1 MSQAKCGFDDRGSVS
16 ARNLLV
22 RLCPTLRVEIGFDAD
37 YDADQPRRLARL
49 AMPNVSALIDTG
61 ASISCIDSGVA
72 MELQLPIIN
81 RTSVA
86 GVGGL
91 HQFNVHLAQI
101 RAPELNFTFYGPF
114 TGVDLAASG
123 QQRIALIGRDFLAHF
138 HMTYDGPSG
147 SVTLTDPHAPVETGN
162 WPDE

>member
-1 MSQAKCGFDDRGSVS
+1 MSQAKCGFDHDGNVPG
-16 ARNLLV
+16 RNLLV
-22 RLCPTLRVEIGFDAD
+22 RLGPTLRVDIGFDPD
-37 YDADQPRRLARL
+37 YDAHRPRQLAHL

-72 MELQLPIIN
+72 MELQLPVIN

-123 QQRIALIGRDFLAHF
+123 QQRIALIGRDFLSHF
-138 HMTYDGPSG
+138 QMTYDGQSG
-147 SVTLTDPHAPVETGN
+147 RVTLTDPHAPIEAGV

>member
-1 MSQAKCGFDDRGSVS
+1 MSRAKCGFDDADAVS

-22 RLCPTLRVEIGFDAD
+22 RIGPSLRIDVGFDPG
-37 YDADQPRRLARL
+37 YDINRPQRLAKL
-49 AMPNVSALIDTG
+49 ALTGARALIDTG
-61 ASISCIDSGVA
+61 ASMSCIDTGLA

-81 RTSVA
+81 QTSVA

-101 RAPELNFTFYGPF
+101 RAPELSFTFYGPF
-114 TGVDLAASG
+114 TAVNLAAGG
-123 QQRIALIGRDFLAHF
+123 QERAALIGRDFLSHF
-138 HMTYDGPSG
+138 RLAYDGPSG
-147 SVTLTDPHAPVETGN
+147 AVTLTDPDAQLMSTP